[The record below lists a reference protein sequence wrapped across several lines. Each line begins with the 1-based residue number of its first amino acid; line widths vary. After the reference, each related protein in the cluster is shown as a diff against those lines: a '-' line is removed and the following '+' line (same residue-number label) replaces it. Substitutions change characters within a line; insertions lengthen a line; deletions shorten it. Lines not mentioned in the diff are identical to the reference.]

1 MTWNLFHLAS
11 QNINKTDFGVAALLD
26 TQTHTNIS
34 IHAAE
39 SCCTQHHAVK
49 LMGAAAHIDRL
60 PDWQMHK
67 DALQS
72 RLSPLLFCA
81 LPFTSCHV
89 KQCAAFRKLFFLLYN
104 SLACLANWLSSLTRF
119 ILTRRCRWRRQKKR
133 EGLCLKTGE
142 GLRWINIYYLKNLSL
157 WCSVDQCAGKRVH
170 R

>member
-1 MTWNLFHLAS
+1 MTRNLFHLAS
-11 QNINKTDFGVAALLD
+11 QNKIRQILVSLRPSTHKR
-26 TQTHTNIS
+26 TQISS

-89 KQCAAFRKLFFLLYN
+89 EQCAAFRKLFFPFITALLVSQIDYHH
-104 SLACLANWLSSLTRF
+104 WPVLSS
-119 ILTRRCRWRRQKKR
+119 QGGVADGDENR

-142 GLRWINIYYLKNLSL
+142 GATLNKCIFKKKCPL
-157 WCSVDQCAGKRVH
+157 WCSVDQWAGKRVH